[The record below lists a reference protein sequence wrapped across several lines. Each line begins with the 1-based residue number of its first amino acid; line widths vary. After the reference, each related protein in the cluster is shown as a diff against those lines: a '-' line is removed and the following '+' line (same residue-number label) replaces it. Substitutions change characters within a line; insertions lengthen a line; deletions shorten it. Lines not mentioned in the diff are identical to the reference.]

1 MMFLIKAG
9 DPLVYGCFYYI
20 SACKIWQVSRLHK
33 INVNCIQDH
42 ATKVVW
48 PEAYSV
54 VQLVMHRFL
63 SLSATRVTTLWSW
76 QPCFCGNRSFRL
88 LVNWLYKSVM
98 QNNLTFIKAT
108 PYNLTFI
115 KATPYNLT
123 FIKASKHCTW
133 HLCIWKA
140 ASENLY
146 TLKHAASQQL
156 AILEWL

>member
-9 DPLVYGCFYYI
+9 DPLVHSCFYYI

-48 PEAYSV
+48 PEAGAYSV
-54 VQLVMHRFL
+54 VQLVMHCFL

-115 KATPYNLT
+115 KA
-123 FIKASKHCTW
+123 SKHCTW

-146 TLKHAASQQL
+146 ILKHAASQQL